1 MMNCYID
8 IYLDMYEIRHTI
20 KIW

>member
-8 IYLDMYEIRHTI
+8 IYLYMYEIRHTI